1 MNRTINSS
9 LLVFDQGNTLVKLG
23 LYVNH
28 ELIEQRQFDTLAAK
42 DLATYV
48 EHVQT
53 SYEDCGFFGISSG
66 DVKALPDVLQN
77 ACATSAELRGPLTM
91 VYKTPDTLGMD
102 RLAMAASA
110 YLEHKEDVLV
120 VTMGTCITYNIV
132 KNGAF
137 IGGAI
142 SPGWAMRY
150 RAMHAF
156 TAGLPLAHYEETT
169 PLVGTDTDE
178 SLRAGVD
185 IAIAQEVDGMIR
197 QYCKVNVIKSVVLC
211 GGDAKRLSKP
221 LKNYIFAPV
230 NYELH
235 ALKRLHEYIETTGPL

>member
-1 MNRTINSS
+1 
-9 LLVFDQGNTLVKLG
+9 
-23 LYVNH
+23 
-28 ELIEQRQFDTLAAK
+28 
-42 DLATYV
+42 
-48 EHVQT
+48 
-53 SYEDCGFFGISSG
+53 
-66 DVKALPDVLQN
+66 
-77 ACATSAELRGPLTM
+77 
-91 VYKTPDTLGMD
+91 MD

-150 RAMHAF
+150 RAMHEF
-156 TAGLPLAHYEETT
+156 TAGLPLAHYQETT

-197 QYCKVNVIKSVVLC
+197 RYCKVNVIKSVVLC

-235 ALKRLHEYIETTGPL
+235 ALKRLHEYIETTGPH